1 MVDGKYKFWVQT
13 KYVTYFLMK
22 KRFTLHDKG
31 WHEGKII
38 EKKIERQ

>member
-1 MVDGKYKFWVQT
+1 MKERLGVQT

-22 KRFTLHDKG
+22 KRFTLHNKG

-38 EKKIERQ
+38 EKKIERQKKI